1 MTQQRH
7 NRRGWVTSCNLKVPG
22 DPSGGVVH
30 EASDNDGLWTALY
43 VAAETFRYADTKEA
57 EARRLAKNS
66 MDALLDLTRLSGY
79 PGFPGRA
86 IIRKGEEVTGYDPEE
101 TVRVEG
107 ETDKIWYTSPA
118 DPNLLVKGDTSSDE
132 LDGHFFA
139 YQIYYDLAATEAEKP
154 EIRKVVR
161 AILNNILDHDYTL
174 VGHTGR
180 KTLWGVFGPQYLNDD
195 PRWSD
200 ERGLNSIELLCYL
213 KVAEHICGDKRFTDA
228 YNDLIN
234 RHHYLI
240 NTLNYRRA
248 APWWT
253 VNHSDDELA
262 YCVYY
267 PLIKLE
273 TDPHR
278 RAILLQ
284 SLATTWHG
292 GPQTAGLKEERAPF
306 YTFIYSAL
314 TGVPTGIEDSVET
327 LQLWP
332 WELIDWQIKNSQR
345 HDVKFRSARGVKL
358 KEIDTVLPVSERQAW
373 KWNSNPW
380 APDGGGAGRSEED
393 PTAYL
398 LPYWMGR
405 YYRLIPDK

>member
-1 MTQQRH
+1 
-7 NRRGWVTSCNLKVPG
+7 
-22 DPSGGVVH
+22 
-30 EASDNDGLWTALY
+30 
-43 VAAETFRYADTKEA
+43 
-57 EARRLAKNS
+57 
-66 MDALLDLTRLSGY
+66 
-79 PGFPGRA
+79 
-86 IIRKGEEVTGYDPEE
+86 
-101 TVRVEG
+101 
-107 ETDKIWYTSPA
+107 
-118 DPNLLVKGDTSSDE
+118 
-132 LDGHFFA
+132 
-139 YQIYYDLAATEAEKP
+139 
-154 EIRKVVR
+154 VVR
-161 AILNNILDHDYTL
+161 SIVNNILDHDYTL
-174 VGHTGR
+174 VGHTSR

-213 KVAEHICGDKRFTDA
+213 KVAEHLCGDKRFTDA

-248 APWWT
+248 APWWA

-284 SLATTWHG
+284 SLAMAWYG

-314 TGVPTGIEDSVET
+314 TGAPTGIEDSMET
-327 LQLWP
+327 LRLWP

-345 HDVKFRSARGVKL
+345 HDVTLRSARGVKQ
-358 KEIDTVLPVSERQAW
+358 KELDTVLPISERQAW

-380 APDGGGAGRSEED
+380 APDGGDGGRSEED
-393 PTAYL
+393 PTAFL

-405 YYRLIPDK
+405 YYRFSSEL